1 MVNWYGKNIH
11 VELKFLHSSCSSS
24 ISGSSVSTSLVF
36 SITCLVHL
44 RKLLLTLAFYIT
56 CVFHLQIFFFFK
68 FYFLLQVFFFFFFW
82 FGSSFL
88 LLLLL
93 LLFSLSFSP
102 YPSSNLLLWN
112 SSLSNSSSMW
122 LNSSMLA
129 VELKFESL
137 NFCHRTWVFNT
148 QDASLQH
155 SFKIVLTNENV
166 PWNHVKLQI
175 SPYYIPKN

>member
-1 MVNWYGKNIH
+1 MEKISTWNS
-11 VELKFLHSSCSSS
+11 SSCIVHVLLPSRDPLFLLLWCFPSPALS
-24 ISGSSVSTSLVF
+24 ISGNFFLLWHSTSPAF
-36 SITCLVHL
+36 SIS
-44 RKLLLTLAFYIT
+44 RSSSSSNS
-56 CVFHLQIFFFFK
+56 IFFSKSSFSSFFDLD
-68 FYFLLQVFFFFFFW
+68 LLFFFFFF
-82 FGSSFL
+82 F
-88 LLLLL
+88 
-93 LLFSLSFSP
+93 SFSP